1 MCGIVGVLSFTNSAF
16 RVSEPGLTRMRDVMA
31 HRGPDGAG
39 IFVSP
44 DRRLGLGF
52 RRLAIIDLSERA
64 MQPMSNEDGTLWVV
78 FNGEIYNHAEIRA
91 ELERRGGH
99 RWKTDH
105 SDTEVIL
112 HSFEEWGID
121 CVHKFRGMFAIA
133 LWDAKE
139 HQLWLIRDRIGVKP
153 LYYSIHHGRIT
164 FASEI
169 KALLEDEAQGRVVDD
184 EALYYYLSF
193 NATPAPLTLFSGIQK
208 LAPGTWLRV
217 NKDGHVQ
224 QCRYWDVWDHT
235 QPLANV
241 SEAEIAERILSEL
254 RTSVKLRK
262 ISDVPVGVF
271 LSGGIDSSTNAAL
284 FSEGEGQPVRTFSI
298 GYDREYQS
306 YQNEL
311 HYARRM
317 AHEVGAEHH
326 ELRLREGDLLDSL
339 PQIIRHQDEP
349 LADPV
354 CVPVY
359 YVSKLARDSGVI
371 VCQVGEGSD
380 ELFWGYKYWRD
391 SLRLQRYSDMLPIP
405 NALRNL
411 GLATLNFLEGG
422 RSAPYRRQFS
432 CEVLRRALSNRPVFW
447 GGAEVFSDSQKQQL
461 LSPRLRKKFAELSS
475 WEALRPI
482 RQRFEEKAWEPSP
495 LNWMTYLDL
504 NLRLPELLLMRV
516 DKMSMAVSLEARVP
530 FLDHKFVELAMSI
543 PQAVKTRNGVLKYIL
558 KKAVR
563 GVIPDELIDRKK
575 QGFGVPVYEWYH
587 TKFGEYVVKEMKDF
601 CENTELFQ
609 FAGVSPFL
617 KRRGWALLNVA
628 LWWKQYIG
636 SSAAAPHAVSEPVP
650 LKTQQADLRG
660 SARLAQKILLP

>member
-1 MCGIVGVLSFTNSAF
+1 MCGIAGVLSFSSSAF
-16 RVSEPGLTRMRDVMA
+16 RVSESYLTRMRDVMA

-39 IFVSP
+39 IFISP

-112 HSFEEWGID
+112 HAFEEWGID
-121 CVHKFRGMFAIA
+121 CLQKFRGMFAIA
-133 LWDAKE
+133 LWDAKK

-153 LYYSIHHGRIT
+153 LYYSIHHGRVT

-169 KALLEDEAQGRVVDD
+169 KALLEDEEQQRAVNE

-193 NATPAPLTLFSGIQK
+193 NATPAPHTLFSGIQK

-217 NKDGHVQ
+217 NEDGHVNER
-224 QCRYWDVWDHT
+224 RYWDVWDHT
-235 QPLANV
+235 QPLTNA
-241 SEAEIAERILSEL
+241 SEEEIAERILSEL
-254 RTSVKLRK
+254 RTAVKLRK

-284 FSEGEGQPVRTFSI
+284 FSEGEDRPVRTFSI
-298 GYDREYQS
+298 GYDREYES

-317 AHEVGAEHH
+317 ANEVGAEHH
-326 ELRLREGDLLDSL
+326 ELRLRENDLLDSL
-339 PQIIRHQDEP
+339 PLIIRHQDEP

-391 SLRLQRYSDMLPIP
+391 SLRVQRLANLLPIP
-405 NALRNL
+405 NALKNL
-411 GLATLNFLEGG
+411 GLAGLNLVEGQ
-422 RSAPYRRQFS
+422 RASFPHQFS

-447 GGAEVFSDSQKQQL
+447 GGAEVFSDSQKQRL
-461 LSPRLRKKFAELSS
+461 LSPRLRKRFTGFSS

-482 RQRFEEKAWEPSP
+482 RERFEQKSWDPSP

-543 PQAVKTRNGVLKYIL
+543 PQAMKTRNGVLKYIL

-575 QGFGVPVYEWYH
+575 QGFAVPVYDWHH
-587 TKFGEYVVKEMKDF
+587 TKYGEYVANEMKDF
-601 CENTELFQ
+601 CEKTDLLQ
-609 FAGVSPFL
+609 FESVSPFL
-617 KRRGWALLNVA
+617 KRRGWALLNLA

-636 SSAAAPHAVSEPVP
+636 SAAGEPHAIPGPVPSETRPVRHRSVPLSAA
-650 LKTQQADLRG
+650 G
-660 SARLAQKILLP
+660 ST